1 MVELCLFGVTIGPNV
16 NCIFEHLLIFRM
28 SLAEALAAATI
39 NSAHSI
45 GRGATHGSIQ
55 ENKVIILIEFAF
67 SKLKFLSSQLAPT
80 HLLWNFL

>member
-1 MVELCLFGVTIGPNV
+1 MPFRYSYCIGPNV

-55 ENKVIILIEFAF
+55 EKKV
-67 SKLKFLSSQLAPT
+67 
-80 HLLWNFL
+80 LWRHTN